1 MRHIGFGF
9 GIVMCLGV
17 AGRPSVAAAQFP
29 PEKVKNLKVLPQDIE
44 MRTLIDT
51 MAGFTRAL
59 GVRCTYCHV
68 GTEAQP
74 LSAYDFVTDEKP
86 EKLKAREM
94 LRMLSA
100 INGDYLPKVP
110 SRREPPIRVG
120 CGTCHHG
127 IAQPRP
133 LQQVLLIAY
142 AAGGADSVDAAY
154 RALRQRYYGSAAYDF
169 GEVPLVDV
177 ANTVRA
183 QSHMADALRI
193 YQLNTQVTPGSTF
206 AFRSLAGAQLAA
218 GDTAAA
224 VASFQQALAI
234 NPADQQSRAAVDRL
248 GKKPLR

>member
-1 MRHIGFGF
+1 MRKVGF
-9 GIVMCLGV
+9 GILVCITM
-17 AGRPSVAAAQFP
+17 AGRPAVALAQFP

-44 MRTLIDT
+44 IRALIDT

-86 EKLKAREM
+86 EKVKAREM
-94 LRMLSA
+94 LRMLAA
-100 INGDYLPKVP
+100 INADYLTKVP
-110 SRREPPIRVG
+110 SRREPRINVG
-120 CGTCHHG
+120 CATCHHG

-133 LQQVLLIAY
+133 LQQVLLMAY
-142 AAGGADSVDAAY
+142 GAGGADSVEAAY

-177 ANTVRA
+177 ANTVRV
-183 QSHMADALRI
+183 QNHLADALRL

-218 GDTAAA
+218 GDTAGA

-234 NPADQQSRAAVDRL
+234 NPADQQSKAAVDRL
-248 GKKPLR
+248 GKKP